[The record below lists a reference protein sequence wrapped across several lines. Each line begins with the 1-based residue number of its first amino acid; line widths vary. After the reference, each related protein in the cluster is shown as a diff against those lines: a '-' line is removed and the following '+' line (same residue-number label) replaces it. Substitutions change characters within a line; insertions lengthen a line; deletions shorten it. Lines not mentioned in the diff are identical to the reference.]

1 MNKKK
6 MQMGLLTYF
15 IKNTTQK
22 NSQCLRESNFLKF
35 LRTLKNQARTDLKLY
50 YTDTMELFHS
60 GVLWFF
66 VDATG

>member
-66 VDATG
+66 VDAAG

>member
-1 MNKKK
+1 
-6 MQMGLLTYF
+6 MGLLTYF

-66 VDATG
+66 VDAAG